1 MTTPRSV
8 DLNADIGEG
17 CPWDEL
23 LLGRVSSA
31 SIACGAHAGD
41 RSSMLAA
48 LRVAAERGV
57 AVGAHPGFDDRPNF
71 GRLERPATALQ
82 VEHLVREQVGVL
94 VGLAAEV
101 EVAVGYIKP
110 HGALYNQ
117 GQRDDAI
124 AAGLVDAA
132 VVLGRPIL
140 GLPGGRVEAR
150 AARAGVRFV
159 GEGFADRRYRP
170 DGTLVPR
177 NEPGAILDDPGEIR
191 DQLARLLDLGVATIC
206 IHGDDPRSVA
216 LAGVVRDELL
226 RSNVNVTGFLR

>member
-1 MTTPRSV
+1 MTPPRSV

-17 CPWDEL
+17 CPWDEP
-23 LLGRVSSA
+23 LLGLVSSA

-41 RSSMLAA
+41 RMSMLAA
-48 LRVAAERGV
+48 LRVAADRGV
-57 AVGAHPGFDDRPNF
+57 MVGAHPGFDDRPNF

-101 EVAVGYIKP
+101 GVAVRFIKP

-117 GQRDDAI
+117 GQRDDGI

-132 VVLGRPIL
+132 VGLGRPIL
-140 GLPGGRVEAR
+140 GLPGGRVEAQ
-150 AARAGVRFV
+150 AARAVLRFV

-177 NEPGAILDDPGEIR
+177 KEPSAILDDPGEIR
-191 DQLARLLDLGVATIC
+191 DQLARLLDRGVATIC
-206 IHGDDPRSVA
+206 IHGDDPRSVS
-216 LAGVVRDELL
+216 LAGLVRDAFLEW
-226 RSNVNVTGFLR
+226 NVKVTGFLS